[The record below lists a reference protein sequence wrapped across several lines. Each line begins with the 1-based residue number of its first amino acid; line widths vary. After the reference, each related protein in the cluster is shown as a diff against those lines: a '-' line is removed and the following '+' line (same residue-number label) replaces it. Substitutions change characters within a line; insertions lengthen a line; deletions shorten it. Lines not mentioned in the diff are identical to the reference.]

1 MVYVSVMVIITVTGC
16 LTARNKKPH
25 QKGRASTCKRRR
37 KQVMCK
43 SSQKH
48 KSIISDLCCVVQVRL
63 FRASKKTS
71 RQSKLIPPIADR
83 LPRVERIKT
92 DIILT
97 CILGVVLFINNL
109 RKKSLERAGV
119 NYTLKNLKAS

>member
-1 MVYVSVMVIITVTGC
+1 MTDE
-16 LTARNKKPH
+16 KKP
-25 QKGRASTCKRRR
+25 QLRGFNSKRLTLRVSAFNLSWCEYDR
-37 KQVMCK
+37 WWNNYN
-43 SSQKH
+43 
-48 KSIISDLCCVVQVRL
+48 IISSSVYSPVQVRL
-63 FRASKKTS
+63 FRAGKKTS

-109 RKKSLERAGV
+109 RYIRPKGTGV
-119 NYTLKNLKAS
+119 NYYLKNLKAS